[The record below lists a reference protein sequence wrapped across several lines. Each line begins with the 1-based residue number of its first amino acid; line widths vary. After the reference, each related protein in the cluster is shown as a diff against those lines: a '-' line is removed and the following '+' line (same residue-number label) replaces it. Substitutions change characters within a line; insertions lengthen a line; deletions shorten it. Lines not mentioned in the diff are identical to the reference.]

1 MIAHIAE
8 APDLI
13 CMYYVKLRE
22 AYDMEGK
29 DPTSWSKQAKL
40 SKLFNHVETQLNKT
54 KYQAGDELS
63 PADLMFVHILTHVTF
78 QDLDEKCISSRPSH
92 PGYLGH

>member
-1 MIAHIAE
+1 LIAHIAE

-29 DPTSWSKQAKL
+29 DPNIMKILMRNASAPDPVTQDTWGTKL
-40 SKLFNHVETQLNKT
+40 
-54 KYQAGDELS
+54 
-63 PADLMFVHILTHVTF
+63 
-78 QDLDEKCISSRPSH
+78 
-92 PGYLGH
+92 